1 MVDISR
7 KTYEKYG
14 VETILNND
22 GILLLNEK
30 HLEEE
35 LDVRNYN
42 KISSRS
48 WKT

>member
-7 KTYEKYG
+7 KMYGKYG

-35 LDVRNYN
+35 LDHKYLWEITT
-42 KISSRS
+42 KYH
-48 WKT
+48 